1 MFFNFISLTMGM
13 GCGHWEVRCGVEGW
27 YRKKKKGLLAPLQF
41 WTLNVK
47 AMIVS
52 RNETLTKTD
61 SQVLFI

>member
-1 MFFNFISLTMGM
+1 MGM
-13 GCGHWEVRCGVEGW
+13 GCGHWEVRCGVKGW
-27 YRKKKKGLLAPLQF
+27 NRKKKGLLAPLQF